1 MCESDQARLLPVL
14 AAAQEGEAAIIEAGA
29 HTNSVALG
37 VEANQWN
44 EDQMQ
49 PLWGNDLATTHAW
62 LQDAEA
68 VRSPE
73 ALSSVSDEPEPAPG
87 MWSQHR
93 KIPAIAAFESD
104 PDWGRIELAVDGL
117 VERDA
122 TCRAQQAATEE
133 SLTDSLGVQALF
145 ALPELASAAADV
157 AAKRW
162 ISHGGGGRWPGR
174 LGDRTGRYTDVVGVA
189 IATGA

>member
-1 MCESDQARLLPVL
+1 ML

-29 HTNSVALG
+29 HANAVTFG
-37 VEANQWN
+37 VEADQWN
-44 EDQMQ
+44 DDQMQ
-49 PLWGNDLATTHAW
+49 PLRGCNLATTHAW

-73 ALSSVSDEPEPAPG
+73 ALSSVSDEPEPTPC

-93 KIPAIAAFESD
+93 KIPAIATCESG
-104 PDWGRIELAVDGL
+104 PDWVGIELAVDGL

-122 TCRAQQAATEE
+122 TCRAQQAAAEE
-133 SLTDSLGVQALF
+133 SLTDGLGVQALF

-174 LGDRTGRYTDVVGVA
+174 SGDRTGRYTGVIGLA
-189 IATGA
+189 IVTGA